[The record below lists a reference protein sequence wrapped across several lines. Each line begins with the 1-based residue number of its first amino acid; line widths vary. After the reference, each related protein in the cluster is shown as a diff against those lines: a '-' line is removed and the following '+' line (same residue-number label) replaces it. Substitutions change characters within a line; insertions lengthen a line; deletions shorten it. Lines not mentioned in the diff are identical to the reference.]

1 LIYFFLIYF
10 FYKKKM
16 TLDKNKK
23 IYKYQ
28 VMSLFFLVVDCLC
41 CSFFFFMTPR
51 HSKFLMSFSF
61 EFVTFY
67 YQYIPILLIILGGT
81 SLFFFATVLWHNY
94 IDIHQPII
102 FFNFFF
108 CFISMVFCCCFNFY
122 FATLCK
128 MNWLFILATHASKK
142 SIPLL
147 LPYIVNVF
155 NFYLIMII
163 IIFFIF
169 TYLLFKFFQILID
182 VQNLKSQYNWYFLY
196 KIFNL
201 LVYLIVPIV
210 LFYIFFYSFTF
221 FFLWFF
227 QQMIVEFEL
236 SHFQIVIHNLN
247 SVASGVYNFV
257 FSSIIL
263 LFYFILGLNK
273 ITIFNLIFSDSEKIK
288 IFKKP
293 RNIFIYFFVLIPVIL
308 LVEYTVVVF
317 LFRMSLM
324 VFGVFF
330 NFIFKNN
337 LHFNFINNF
346 CLLLTNGFLHQKDI
360 KITNFVLDEFS
371 LIYMVLGF
379 LTIIIILFS
388 IVSFYYLKS
397 PKKI

>member
-1 LIYFFLIYF
+1 
-10 FYKKKM
+10 
-16 TLDKNKK
+16 
-23 IYKYQ
+23 
-28 VMSLFFLVVDCLC
+28 
-41 CSFFFFMTPR
+41 
-51 HSKFLMSFSF
+51 MSFSF

-94 IDIHQPII
+94 IDSHQPII

-182 VQNLKSQYNWYFLY
+182 VQNWKSQYNWYFLY

-293 RNIFIYFFVLIPVIL
+293 RNIFIYFVVLIPVIL

-324 VFGVFF
+324 FFGVFF

-397 PKKI
+397 SKKI

>member
-1 LIYFFLIYF
+1 
-10 FYKKKM
+10 
-16 TLDKNKK
+16 
-23 IYKYQ
+23 
-28 VMSLFFLVVDCLC
+28 MSLFFLVVDCLC